1 MGLSPRAALRLKLW
15 GYGVS
20 IISVLLLAIPAWD
33 KAREHPRLF
42 ACLIAGGVLSIV
54 GQIMRLVANAEAGVK
69 GR

>member
-1 MGLSPRAALRLKLW
+1 MTSRTALRLKLS

-20 IISVLLLAIPAWD
+20 ILSVLLLAIPAWD
-33 KAREHPRLF
+33 KAREHPQLF

-54 GQIMRLVANAEAGVK
+54 GQLMRLVANAEAGAK